1 MGLKINSRVKKYFDE
16 HIGIIR
22 SLFDEHNHVEEAKR
36 RLLVALPFWFAAFVT
51 AGLAVFY
58 ARAFQVV
65 EKESLKIFSD
75 MGYWALII
83 VPLLFLLSWFVVDR
97 YAPFSNGSG
106 IPQLLAA
113 AELSQHNSKNLFLE
127 KLLGFRIIF
136 VKVISSLLGVLGGGA
151 IGREGPTLQ
160 IAGSVFHLTGKF
172 ISKKNAHFKNQHV
185 LILAGG
191 AAGLASAFNT
201 PLGGIAYVVEELSK
215 SHLSSFRTGILHS
228 VIVAGLIS
236 QLILGP
242 YLYFGYPK
250 MDTFQMNQI
259 WVIILISII
268 IGIIAALFGQT
279 LKLVVVYRDRL
290 NSKKKKAA
298 LAIVCGFAIACSALF
313 ASTSVLG
320 SGKDLLNGL
329 LFTDNIAS
337 LSDVVS
343 RFFGTVVTYAV
354 GGAGGIFAPTL
365 SLGGAGASY
374 FGNLMGE
381 NLGPVGVLIGM
392 TAALSALTQSPLTS
406 FVLILE
412 MTDRHSAIF
421 PLMIAALI
429 GQGVS
434 KFISNVSFYDFVC
447 LRILSTQAS
456 DQSNGL
462 KQSER

>member
-1 MGLKINSRVKKYFDE
+1 MVPFNSDSRFNKRIKE
-16 HIGIIR
+16 HAGIIGG
-22 SLFDEHNHVEEAKR
+22 LFNEQNHVAEAKK
-36 RLLVALPFWFAAFVT
+36 RLFVALPFWFAGIVT
-51 AGLAVFY
+51 AVIAVLF
-58 ARAFQVV
+58 ARAFQFV
-65 EKESLKIFSD
+65 EKQSLILFSTF
-75 MGYWALII
+75 GYWALVI
-83 VPLLFLLSWFVVDR
+83 VPTLFFLSWFFVDR
-97 YAPFSNGSG
+97 FAPYSSGSG
-106 IPQLLAA
+106 IPQLMAA
-113 AELSQHNSKNLFLE
+113 AEISEHDSKNKFIE
-127 KLLGFRIIF
+127 RLLGFRIIL
-136 VKVISSLLGVLGGGA
+136 VKIVSSLLGVLGGGA

-172 ISKKNAHFKNQHV
+172 LSKKETHSENHHI

-236 QLILGP
+236 QLLLGP

-250 MDTFQMNQI
+250 VAEFQMNQLGVTI
-259 WVIILISII
+259 VMALVVGILAS
-268 IGIIAALFGQT
+268 LFGQT
-279 LKLVVVYRDRL
+279 LKAVVIYRGRL
-290 NSKKKKAA
+290 NTRRKKGIFAA
-298 LAIVCGFAIACSALF
+298 ACGFLIACFVLF
-313 ASTSVLG
+313 ASHSIIG
-320 SGKDLLNGL
+320 SGYHLLNSL
-329 LFTDNIAS
+329 LFSGKIAS
-337 LSDVVS
+337 LLDVTA

-374 FGNLMGE
+374 LGNLMGHD
-381 NLGPVGVLIGM
+381 LGAVGVLVGM

-406 FVLILE
+406 FILILE

-434 KFISNVSFYDFVC
+434 KFISDHAFYDFVC
-447 LRILSTQAS
+447 LRILS
-456 DQSNGL
+456 
-462 KQSER
+462 SEKH